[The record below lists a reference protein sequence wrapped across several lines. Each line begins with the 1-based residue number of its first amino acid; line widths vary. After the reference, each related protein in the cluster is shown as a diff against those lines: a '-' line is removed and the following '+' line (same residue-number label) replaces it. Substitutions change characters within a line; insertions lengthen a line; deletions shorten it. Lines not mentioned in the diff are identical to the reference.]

1 MRANGLKIPN
11 QRPKAKILAE
21 LAIWVGRSRSRC
33 WSYWSKPRFPIRC

>member
-21 LAIWVGRSRSRC
+21 ACDLGFQESLALLKLLVEAQI
-33 WSYWSKPRFPIRC
+33 PDQM